1 MAKTCECGNKVP
13 AKGGGAVYENDYCS
27 RYCRE
32 FYSRGL
38 KKIPK
43 SSSKHHKTHLKYPVI
58 DCDCL
63 GCGKSF
69 EITAKKSD
77 KGRHQAWCSQQ
88 CLNKVRGAPVRRA
101 SITFTMLALLKHR
114 RKYGIYG
121 GWMNHEEVFNIMQ
134 NFNNSSGKN
143 SFTSLLPIWHKK
155 GVLEKKERQG
165 DRRAEYRM
173 SDWGLRTP
181 LGKVFFEAKNLKWEE

>member
-13 AKGGGAVYENDYCS
+13 VRGGGAVYENDYCS

-38 KKIPK
+38 KKISK
-43 SSSKHHKTHLKYPVI
+43 SSSKHHKNHAKFPVI

-77 KGRHQAWCSQQ
+77 KGRHQAWCSRQ

-114 RKYGIYG
+114 GKYGIYG

-143 SFTSLLPIWHKK
+143 SFTSLLPIWHRK
-155 GVLEKKERQG
+155 GVLEKKDRQG

>member
-43 SSSKHHKTHLKYPVI
+43 SSSKHHKNQLKFPVI

-88 CLNKVRGAPVRRA
+88 CLDKVRGAPVRRA

-114 RKYGIYG
+114 GKYGIYG

-134 NFNNSSGKN
+134 NFDNSSGKN

-155 GVLEKKERQG
+155 GVLEKKDRQG

>member
-13 AKGGGAVYENDYCS
+13 ARGGGAVYENDYCS

-32 FYSRGL
+32 FYSRGI
-38 KKIPK
+38 KKISK
-43 SSSKHHKTHLKYPVI
+43 SSSKHHKNHLKFPVI

-121 GWMNHEEVFNIMQ
+121 GWMNHEEVFKIMQ

-155 GVLEKKERQG
+155 GVLEKKDRQG

>member
-13 AKGGGAVYENDYCS
+13 ARGGGAVYENDYCS

-155 GVLEKKERQG
+155 GVLEKKDRQG